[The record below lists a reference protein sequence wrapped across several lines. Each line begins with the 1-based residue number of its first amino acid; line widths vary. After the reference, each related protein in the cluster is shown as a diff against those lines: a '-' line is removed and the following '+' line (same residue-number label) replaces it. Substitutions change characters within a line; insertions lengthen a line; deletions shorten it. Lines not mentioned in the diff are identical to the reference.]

1 MKKRKSFPRF
11 TPFEDKFK
19 KPLFKKALKKVIAF
33 EPKLFSNKINTVQTK
48 VFLELLNRLLDDGK
62 SRDALCDILSVLVND
77 VNADHLEELKRQL
90 ENYGLEN
97 ILGTIKE
104 IEKRLGTIKCL
115 KKIFNDDFKD
125 YSEKD
130 IQKIIEQN
138 YWLFG
143 EEYNLMVGSEEDDF
157 NKLRRIYCEKV
168 LKLKPKQYE
177 DKNYSKRKVDLF
189 VCSVTPEGK
198 RKKHLIV
205 EIKKPALSL
214 TKEHYRQIED
224 YKDEISKIPEFNTK
238 EIHSWNHILLY
249 RNISK
254 EHANHFR
261 DKIKDKFT
269 GETNWFNRFFQ
280 NFCYQMG

>member
-1 MKKRKSFPRF
+1 M
-11 TPFEDKFK
+11 
-19 KPLFKKALKKVIAF
+19 
-33 EPKLFSNKINTVQTK
+33 
-48 VFLELLNRLLDDGK
+48 
-62 SRDALCDILSVLVND
+62 
-77 VNADHLEELKRQL
+77 
-90 ENYGLEN
+90 EN

-104 IEKRLGTIKCL
+104 IENRLGTINYL
-115 KKIFNDDFKD
+115 KKIFNDNFKD

-130 IQKIIEQN
+130 IQKIIEKN

-143 EEYNLMVGSEEDDF
+143 EEYNLMVGSEKDDF
-157 NKLRRIYCEKV
+157 NKLHRIYCEKV

-177 DKNYSKRKVDLF
+177 NKNYSKRKVDLF
-189 VCSVTPEGK
+189 LCSVTFEGK

-224 YKDEISKIPEFNTK
+224 YQDEISKIPEFNTK
-238 EIHSWNHILLY
+238 EIHSWNYILLY

-261 DKIKDKFT
+261 ARIKDKFT
-269 GETNWFNRFFQ
+269 GETIGSTDFFKIFVIKWADLLEECEFRMKYLQNRLESRKKELL
-280 NFCYQMG
+280 NIENEKELEKSPLKPYL